1 MRLLIVSNR
10 LPFTAYYEENDIKLK
25 KSSGGLVSGLS
36 AYLDSLKDSK
46 FSDCTHIWMGWPG
59 ITIKDENKE
68 TFEKEVF
75 EKFHSIPVFISEE
88 EMENFYQGFCNKTI
102 WPLFHYFPSYASFKD
117 EYWISYK
124 NVNKYFEEKISKIL
138 EPNDIIWIH
147 DYHLMLLPAQLKE
160 RFPNNYI
167 GYFHHI
173 PFPSF
178 EIFRL
183 LPKQW
188 REEILKGLLG
198 ADLIGFH
205 THEYNQY
212 FLRNLLRIFG
222 LGHNLGK
229 IIYNNRIIKSDTFP
243 MGIDF
248 EKFNNS
254 VNLPDTQ
261 KEIEE
266 YKKILKN
273 KKVILSI
280 DRLDYTKGIINRLQG
295 FNLFLEKYPQYQ
307 KKIIFILILIPSR
320 IGVDDYQ
327 NMKSK
332 IDEMVSTINGKFG
345 DIDWTPII
353 YQYKHIPFS
362 TLTALYYLA
371 DIALIT
377 PLRDGMNLVS
387 KEYIATK
394 LNKDGVLILSEM
406 AGAAKELGEAI
417 IINPNDIFEIS
428 ESLKIAIEMP
438 FDEKIERISIMQE
451 RLQNYNVNSWAN
463 EFINKMFLIKKE
475 QSIIEAK
482 ILGAETKNTIIKNF
496 FASKQKIIFL
506 DYDGTLIGFKDQPS
520 LAKPDSELLD
530 ILDKISKNAELVL
543 LSGRDKQSLSKWFEH
558 LKINLVAEHGVWIKE
573 KDIDWHL
580 LKPIT
585 SNWKKEIF
593 NIFKLYTGRLPGSF
607 IEEKDFSLVFHYRK
621 ADPEMASIRINEL
634 KEDLI
639 YFTANIDIQVM
650 DGKKALEVRNSG
662 INKGTAG
669 LYFLTK
675 NNFDFILAIGDD
687 ITDEDLFKS
696 LPKNACS
703 IKVGIQP
710 SVAKF
715 NLFNF
720 YNVRNLL
727 KELAKNN
734 TKE

>member
-10 LPFTAYYEENDIKLK
+10 LPFTAYYEGNEIKLQ
-25 KSSGGLVSGLS
+25 KSAGGLVSGLS

-46 FSDCTHIWMGWPG
+46 FPDLDHVWIGWPG
-59 ITIKDENKE
+59 LTIKDENKKS
-68 TFEKEVF
+68 FEKEVF
-75 EKFHSIPVFISEE
+75 EKFNSVPVFISEE

-102 WPLFHYFPSYASFKD
+102 WPLFHYFPSNASFKQ
-117 EYWISYK
+117 EYWESYK
-124 NVNKYFEEKISKIL
+124 NVNKYFEEKISQIL
-138 EPNDIIWIH
+138 KPDDIVWIH
-147 DYHLMLLPAQLKE
+147 DYHLMLLPSQLKE
-160 RFPNNYI
+160 KFPDVSI
-167 GYFHHI
+167 GYFLHI

-212 FLRNLLRIFG
+212 FLRTLLRIFG
-222 LGHNLGK
+222 LEHNLGK
-229 IIYNNRIIKSDTFP
+229 IIYNDRIIKSDTFP

-254 VNLPDTQ
+254 INLAETQ

-266 YKKILKN
+266 YKKILKD
-273 KKVILSI
+273 KKVIISI

-295 FNLFLEKYPQYQ
+295 FNLFLEKHPEYH
-307 KKIIFILILIPSR
+307 KKTIFILILVPSR

-332 IDEMVSTINGKFG
+332 IDEMVSSINGKFG
-345 DIDWTPII
+345 DINWTPII

-362 TLTALYYLA
+362 TLTALYNLA
-371 DIALIT
+371 DVALIT
-377 PLRDGMNLVS
+377 PLRDGMNLVA
-387 KEYIATK
+387 KEFIATK
-394 LNKDGVLILSEM
+394 INKDGVLILSEM

-417 IINPNDIFEIS
+417 IINPNDISEIS
-428 ESLKIAIEMP
+428 EALKTSLEMP
-438 FDEKIERISIMQE
+438 LAEKIERNKIMQE
-451 RLQNYNVNSWAN
+451 RLKIYNVNSWAN
-463 EFINKMFLIKKE
+463 DFINRLFLIKKE
-475 QSIIEAK
+475 QSIIKAR
-482 ILGAETKNTIIKNF
+482 ILGPDIKNTIIKNF
-496 FASKQKIIFL
+496 SSSMKKIIFL
-506 DYDGTLIGFKDQPS
+506 DYDGTLIGFKDQPT

-530 ILDKISKNAELVL
+530 ILDKISRNSELVL
-543 LSGRDKQSLSKWFEH
+543 LSGRDKLTLTKWFEN
-558 LKINLVAEHGVWIKE
+558 LQINLVAEHGVWIRE
-573 KDIDWHL
+573 KSNDWQL

-585 SNWKKEIF
+585 SEWKKEIF
-593 NIFKLYTGRLPGSF
+593 NIFKLYTSRLPGSF
-607 IEEKDFSLVFHYRK
+607 IEEKDFSLVFHYRRS
-621 ADPEMASIRINEL
+621 DPEMASIRINEL

-639 YFTANIDIQVM
+639 YFTANIDVQVM

-669 LYFLTK
+669 LYFLSK
-675 NNFDFILAIGDD
+675 DNFEFILALGDD
-687 ITDEDLFKS
+687 ITDEDLFKN

-710 SVAKF
+710 SAAKY

-727 KELAKNN
+727 KGTYKNN
-734 TKE
+734 VKE

>member
-1 MRLLIVSNR
+1 MRLLIISNR
-10 LPFTAYYEENDIKLK
+10 LPFTACYEEDEIKLK
-25 KSSGGLVSGLS
+25 ESSGGLVSGLS
-36 AYLDSLKDSK
+36 AYLDSLKNSK
-46 FSDCTHIWMGWPG
+46 FSDFTHVWIGWPG
-59 ITIKDENKE
+59 LTIKDKDREI
-68 TFEKEVF
+68 FEKRVY
-75 EKFHSIPVFISEE
+75 EKFNSIPVFISEE

-117 EYWISYK
+117 DYWISYK
-124 NVNKYFEEKISKIL
+124 NVNKYFAEKISKIL
-138 EPNDIIWIH
+138 KPDDIVWIH
-147 DYHLMLLPAQLKE
+147 DYHLMLLPGLLKDN
-160 RFPNNYI
+160 FPDISI

-205 THEYNQY
+205 IHEYNQY

-222 LGHNLGK
+222 LEHNLGK
-229 IIYNNRIIKSDTFP
+229 IIYNDRIVRADTFP

-248 EKFNNS
+248 NKFNNS
-254 VNLPDTQ
+254 FNLADTQ

-266 YKKILKN
+266 YKKILKD

-280 DRLDYTKGIINRLQG
+280 DRLDYTKGIINRLEG
-295 FNLFLEKYPQYQ
+295 FNLFLKKYQEYH
-307 KKIIFILILIPSR
+307 KKIVFILILVPSR

-327 NMKSK
+327 TMKSK
-332 IDEMVSTINGKFG
+332 IDEMVSNINSKFG

-362 TLTALYYLA
+362 TLTALYNLA
-371 DIALIT
+371 DVALIT

-394 LNKDGVLILSEM
+394 KDGVLILSEM

-417 IINPNDIFEIS
+417 IINPNDISEIC
-428 ESLKIAIEMP
+428 ESLKIALEMNIE
-438 FDEKIERISIMQE
+438 EKIEKNKIMQE
-451 RLQNYNVNSWAN
+451 RLKTYNVNFWAN
-463 EFINKMFLIKKE
+463 DFINKLQAVKKE
-475 QSIIEAK
+475 QSLIQAR
-482 ILGAETKNTIIKNF
+482 ILSPETKKTIIKNF
-496 FASKQKIIFL
+496 STARQKIIFL
-506 DYDGTLIGFKDQPS
+506 DYDGTLIGFKDNPI
-520 LAKPDSELLD
+520 LAKPDSELLN
-530 ILDKISKNAELVL
+530 ILDKISRNAELIL
-543 LSGRDKQSLSKWFEH
+543 LSGRDKQTLSSWFENLH
-558 LKINLVAEHGVWIKE
+558 INLVAEHGVWIKE
-573 KDIDWHL
+573 KNSDWQL

-585 SNWKKEIF
+585 SDWKKEIY
-593 NIFKLYTGRLPGSF
+593 NIFKLYKERLPGSF

-621 ADPEMASIRINEL
+621 SDPEMANIRVNEL

-639 YFTANIDIQVM
+639 YFTANIDIQIM

-669 LYFLTK
+669 LYFLSK
-675 NNFDFILAIGDD
+675 NNFDFILAFGDD
-687 ITDEDLFKS
+687 ITDEDLFKI
-696 LPKNACS
+696 LPENAYS

-710 SVAKF
+710 SVAKY

-727 KELAKNN
+727 KDLIKNN
-734 TKE
+734 TQE

>member
-10 LPFTAYYEENDIKLK
+10 LPFTALYDGNEIKLK
-25 KSSGGLVSGLS
+25 ESSGGLVSGLS
-36 AYLDSLKDSK
+36 AYLDNLKNSK
-46 FSDCTHIWMGWPG
+46 FPDINHIWIGWSG
-59 ITIKDENKE
+59 LTIKEKDRDK
-68 TFEKEVF
+68 FEKQVF
-75 EKFHSIPVFISEE
+75 EKFNSIPVFISEE

-102 WPLFHYFPSYASFKD
+102 WPLFHYFPTYASFKD
-117 EYWISYK
+117 EFWNSYK
-124 NVNKYFEEKISKIL
+124 NVNKYFAEKISKIL
-138 EPNDIIWIH
+138 KPDDIVWIH
-147 DYHLMLLPAQLKE
+147 DYHLMLLPAMLKE
-160 RFPNNYI
+160 NFSDISI

-212 FLRNLLRIFG
+212 FLRNLLRLFG
-222 LGHNLGK
+222 LEHNLGK
-229 IIYNNRIIKSDTFP
+229 IIYNDRIIKSDTFP

-248 EKFNNS
+248 DKFSNS
-254 VNLPDTQ
+254 INLPETK

-266 YKKILKN
+266 YKKILKD

-280 DRLDYTKGIINRLQG
+280 DRLDYTKGILNRLQG
-295 FNLFLEKYPQYQ
+295 INLFLEKYPQYH
-307 KKIIFILILIPSR
+307 KKIVFILILVPSR

-332 IDEMVSTINGKFG
+332 IDETVSSINSKFG
-345 DIDWTPII
+345 NIDWTPII

-362 TLTALYYLA
+362 TLTALYNLA
-371 DIALIT
+371 DVALIT

-394 LNKDGVLILSEM
+394 TNNDGVLILSEM

-417 IINPNDIFEIS
+417 IINPNDISEIS
-428 ESLKIAIEMP
+428 ESLKTAIEMAQE
-438 FDEKIERISIMQE
+438 EKTERNKTMQE
-451 RLQNYNVNSWAN
+451 RLKTYDVNSWAN
-463 EFINKMFLIKKE
+463 DFINKLFLTKKE
-475 QSIIEAK
+475 QSIIKARV
-482 ILGAETKNTIIKNF
+482 LGPEVKNTIIKNF
-496 FASKQKIIFL
+496 SVSGKKIIFL
-506 DYDGTLIGFKDQPS
+506 DYDGTLIEFKDQPG
-520 LAKPDSELLD
+520 LAKPDNELMD
-530 ILDKISKNAELVL
+530 ILYRISKNTELVV
-543 LSGRDKQSLSKWFEH
+543 LSGRDKTTLGEWFKN
-558 LKINLVAEHGVWIKE
+558 LQINLVAEHGVWIKE
-573 KDIDWHL
+573 KNNDWQL

-585 SNWKKEIF
+585 SDWKKEIY

-621 ADPEMASIRINEL
+621 SDPEMANIRVNEL

-639 YFTANIDIQVM
+639 YFTANIDVQVM
-650 DGKKALEVRNSG
+650 DGKKALEVKNSG

-669 LYFLTK
+669 LYFLSK
-675 NNFDFILAIGDD
+675 NNFDFILALGDD
-687 ITDEDLFKS
+687 ITDEDLFKN
-696 LPKNACS
+696 LPKNAWS

-710 SVAKF
+710 SAAKF
-715 NLFNF
+715 NLFSF

-727 KELAKNN
+727 KELIKNN